1 MVVSLVDSRGNLFNI
16 SSILCKAVL
25 MNMKVLLQKY
35 YQNKLSYTDG
45 IVPILGDYAAVSAC
59 I

>member
-1 MVVSLVDSRGNLFNI
+1 
-16 SSILCKAVL
+16 